1 MKNKQLLY
9 IGLGGLGLFLI
20 YKLVNKNQENEWV
33 LFDFERNY
41 TLHANNEQ
49 EDQELFKSFQ
59 LLQAK

>member
-1 MKNKQLLY
+1 
-9 IGLGGLGLFLI
+9 
-20 YKLVNKNQENEWV
+20 V

-41 TLHANNEQ
+41 TLHANKEQ